1 MDPIGI
7 RTSPRFRYTKNLR
20 FLPMAVFGHAGQLV
34 GALQVSRKTWSRA
47 VTFFLM
53 PKKPGTYKWRASPG
67 SVVAFKR
74 FKCMLTLVI
83 GGPCESP
90 LKKGEIT
97 AHHGNHGK
105 ISPSPGVSPIFSL
118 RPLFFLKGPITLFT
132 PMGLGGPQFVGNRI
146 GLFFGRKQDVCFRKI
161 AEGF

>member
-118 RPLFFLKGPITLFT
+118 RPLFFE
-132 PMGLGGPQFVGNRI
+132 GLHNSIYNDRVGGPTI
-146 GLFFGRKQDVCFRKI
+146 CWKSHWPFFWEEARFFFRKI